1 MGTYLRYH
9 LADPSEER
17 SQEVN
22 NFMDAAQPQPPA
34 FLCHVAT
41 RADVEWETQRHG
53 YTAQKLGHGYT
64 KISGYSGK
72 DREAHVASLV
82 LTLTQAVA
90 QFGLVVEHLPP
101 NANDYLTQEQCDALE
116 DPATRVFMD
125 RLLAEDEEAW
135 TRAKRDALRS
145 LQRTDTGGVL
155 TLPRAGGGW
164 LDVLFAKVDAPR
176 LRQFYYTR
184 NGFASFARGDISREV
199 EVRSAT
205 FESATGVQTLLS
217 PLLACSPDGLQKL
230 VAAFTEIPFA
240 CYSAAPLQSLLA
252 GAYKIYP
259 AAQRV
264 PVLVVRA
271 LEAAYRKSMAW
282 ENLSRQPEKADVW
295 LHVVSSARADDAT
308 NYDYSTDTWKSERA
322 DWAAR
327 YGPMANVYITNN
339 VDDALRTLPPLAVLT
354 PQGVAALLWK
364 LEQATQAHD
373 QTPSKERTRK
383 ARNAVR

>member
-22 NFMDAAQPQPPA
+22 NFMDAAQSQPPA

-41 RADVEWETQRHG
+41 RADVEWEMQRHG

-72 DREAHVASLV
+72 RREAHVASLV
-82 LTLTQAVA
+82 STLTQAVA
-90 QFGLVVEHLPP
+90 QFGLVVEHLPT

-176 LRQFYYTR
+176 LRQFYYAR
-184 NGFASFARGDISREV
+184 SGFASFVRGDISREV

-205 FESATGVQTLLS
+205 FESATGVQTLLA
-217 PLLACSPDGLQKL
+217 PLLSCSPDGLQKL
-230 VAAFTEIPFA
+230 IAAFTEIPFA
-240 CYSAAPLQSLLA
+240 CYSTAPIQSLLA

-259 AAQRV
+259 TAQRV

-282 ENLSRQPEKADVW
+282 ENLSRLPDKADVW
-295 LHVVSSARADDAT
+295 LHVVTCENAADAT
-308 NYDYSTDTWKSERA
+308 RYDYVTDTWPSERL
-322 DWAAR
+322 DWTAR
-327 YGPMANVYITNN
+327 YGPMANLYVTNDI
-339 VDDALRTLPPLAVLT
+339 DDKLRALPPLAVLT

-364 LEQATQAHD
+364 LELATQAHE

-383 ARNAVR
+383 ARNAVH